1 MLARA
6 HLIVPARERSKALHF
21 CQRAF
26 GAHQDLA
33 LTGPDGAP
41 IHAEMCIGA
50 AAIMLGA
57 EHRDRIFGPRHDG
70 GAPVSLFVY
79 APDIAAFAARAV
91 AAGAQ

>member
-1 MLARA
+1 
-6 HLIVPARERSKALHF
+6 
-21 CQRAF
+21 
-26 GAHQDLA
+26 
-33 LTGPDGAP
+33 
-41 IHAEMCIGA
+41 
-50 AAIMLGA
+50 MLGA